1 MQRIE
6 GEGYDFIKTTYDT
19 SLDSQISLLPL
30 GFSPAV
36 ASSLFPLFTCRINLH
51 LTGTLSFISLVS
63 GFIFSK
69 QELGKETDAGAKNRF
84 LIIFANNNRLTN
96 ESLGIDR
103 FLEEN
108 ESIKLLE
115 TAATKEKT
123 THGGC

>member
-1 MQRIE
+1 MLRQE
-6 GEGYDFIKTTYDT
+6 LWF
-19 SLDSQISLLPL
+19 LDS
-30 GFSPAV
+30 
-36 ASSLFPLFTCRINLH
+36 SSWIHFPFRINLH

-123 THGGC
+123 THGGCEVVAVLR